1 MSNAEQR
8 FIICQQFVR
17 GRQEKLRQVTSKRK
31 ASLKISLI
39 SMYQMQQW
47 SQAERECRQC
57 ELQIKSF
64 QIKENHAKSHIQL
77 ILKLS

>member
-1 MSNAEQR
+1 
-8 FIICQQFVR
+8 
-17 GRQEKLRQVTSKRK
+17 
-31 ASLKISLI
+31 
-39 SMYQMQQW
+39 MYQMQQRSLTPLLHLMYQMQQR

-64 QIKENHAKSHIQL
+64 QLKENHAKSHIQM